1 MYGIQE
7 AVGQAHFPK
16 TTIRKKCLSGFSH
29 SPEIPGSPW
38 ALVGFP
44 IGPWW
49 SYGLFS
55 HPQHC
60 LTSMTTIWIYLA
72 KSILH
77 KSPRQQVGTT
87 MDRVLSLDVSTYGRP
102 LNSQVTWGRNADAIR
117 ITDWCARYPC
127 MCCVQVLPILR
138 SRDVSTTSNTSGQ
151 ELKQ

>member
-7 AVGQAHFPK
+7 AFGQTLPPETYQKHMFSLFFPFP
-16 TTIRKKCLSGFSH
+16 RN
-29 SPEIPGSPW
+29 PW
-38 ALVGFP
+38 EPL
-44 IGPWW
+44 GPCRVPYWPLEELW
-49 SYGLFS
+49 PFS

-87 MDRVLSLDVSTYGRP
+87 MDGVLSLDVNTYGRP
-102 LNSQVTWGRNADAIR
+102 LNSQVTCSRSADAIR

-127 MCCVQVLPILR
+127 MFCVQVLPILR
-138 SRDVSTTSNTSGQ
+138 SRDASTTSNTSGQ

>member
-7 AVGQAHFPK
+7 ALGKALPPETYQKNMFF
-16 TTIRKKCLSGFSH
+16 LMFSH
-29 SPEIPGSPW
+29 SPEIPGNPW

-60 LTSMTTIWIYLA
+60 LTSMTTIWIYPA
-72 KSILH
+72 KSILQ

-87 MDRVLSLDVSTYGRP
+87 MDGVLSLDVSTYGWP
-102 LNSQVTWGRNADAIR
+102 LNSQVTCGRNADAIR

-127 MCCVQVLPILR
+127 MFCVQVLPILR
-138 SRDVSTTSNTSGQ
+138 SRDASTTSNTSGQ